1 MRVDFGQGNLVEA
14 FVRQRKSK
22 DGWLG
27 EIDRLVDWPRL
38 EALFSAVDASREG
51 GASYP
56 ILTYVKRLLLQQ
68 WHGLSDPALAA
79 CVDDRLSLRR
89 FCGIPLD
96 RPFQSWGP
104 DHASIRRFRQKLAQQ
119 GADGVSLGER
129 LLAEINSQL
138 DARGLILRRGT
149 LIDASIVKS
158 AARPPAGDAGEVS
171 ARDPDAGFTKKNGK
185 TSFGYKA
192 HIGTDEGSDLTR
204 RAVMTTAR
212 LHDSQAGDALIQ
224 GDEAAVYADKAY
236 DDTRR
241 RARLKARGI
250 KARILYKARRNKP
263 LTTWQKYFNKTA
275 AVVRAAVE
283 RPFALMTG
291 ALPLGPLPLSRPR
304 PQRRPPSA
312 LRRRLQPQNGHGAGP
327 MRCSRGRRVP
337 DDRQNGQNAMT

>member
-22 DGWLG
+22 DGWLD
-27 EIDRLVDWPRL
+27 EIDRLVDWSRL
-38 EALFSAVDASREG
+38 EAFFSTVYASREG

-56 ILTYVKRLLLQQ
+56 ILTYVKLLLLQQ
-68 WHGLSDPALAA
+68 WHGLSDPALEAA
-79 CVDDRLSLRR
+79 VDDRLSFRR

-96 RPFQSWGP
+96 RSVP
-104 DHASIRRFRQKLAQQ
+104 DHASIWRFRQKLALK
-119 GADGVSLGER
+119 GADGVTLGER
-129 LLAEINSQL
+129 LLAEINAQL

-192 HIGTDEGSDLTR
+192 HIGTDEGSDLIR
-204 RAVMTTAR
+204 RAVMTTAQ
-212 LHDSQAGDALIQ
+212 LHDSQACDALIQ

-236 DDTRR
+236 DDAMRR
-241 RARLKARGI
+241 ERLKAAGI
-250 KARILYKARRNKP
+250 KPRILYKARRNKP
-263 LTTWQKYFNKTA
+263 LKTWQKYFNKAA

-283 RPFALMTG
+283 RPFALMKG
-291 ALPLGPLPLSRPR
+291 PYRLARCRYLGLARNDAHL
-304 PQRRPPSA
+304 QLFASA
-312 LRRRLQPQNGHGAGP
+312 YNLKT
-327 MRCSRGRRVP
+327 
-337 DDRQNGQNAMT
+337 AMVLIR